1 MKNLFY
7 LLLITLIGC
16 STQQRIPDNTGYLM
30 SVETAKPHEFT
41 IHKFMNSCEVDSII
55 TREYGFA
62 FTGFKSDS
70 IFQISPYFKME
81 SLNKVV
87 YGEER
92 EIFMRNG
99 KVKFRKLRNR

>member
-1 MKNLFY
+1 MKKLIY
-7 LLLITLIGC
+7 LLLIVLAGC
-16 STQQRIPDNTGYLM
+16 STQKRIPENTGYLM

-55 TREYGFA
+55 NREYGFV

-70 IFQISPYFKME
+70 IFQVSPYFKME

-92 EIFMRNG
+92 EIVLRNG
-99 KVKFRKLRNR
+99 KVKFKKLKWR